1 MLIESRLKMPNN
13 QYPLIFDGHNDLL
26 SHLVAFKGKNLEAL
40 FLEGYDQG
48 HLDLPRMIKGGFGGG
63 MFVLW
68 VPSPIN
74 RGDTD
79 EPQDMMG
86 GKYELP
92 LATAISVDIALPKVL
107 EQLALLARIERKSNN
122 KLKICIT
129 ANDIRSCLE
138 TGVIA
143 AVLHMEGAEA
153 IDEKLNNLEVLY
165 RAGVRSIGPVWSR
178 PTCFG
183 SGVPFKFPSSPDTGP
198 GLTDLGKEL
207 VSTCNQMGI
216 VVDTS
221 HITEKGFWDIA
232 KISDTPLVATHSNA
246 HVISQQARNLT
257 DKQLAAIKES
267 KGIVGVNFVTAFLRP
282 DGKMSADTNLDVI
295 LKHLDYLIDRLGI
308 DHIGFGSDF
317 DGALI
322 PKKMGDVTGL
332 INLRQAMRENGY
344 DEATMLKLCHK
355 NWLRVLKNTLK
366 N

>member
-1 MLIESRLKMPNN
+1 MPNN
-13 QYPLIFDGHNDLL
+13 QLPLIFDGHNDLL
-26 SHLVAFKGKNLEAL
+26 SHLVAFKGKDLESL
-40 FLEGYDQG
+40 FLEGYDRG

-74 RGDTD
+74 RGGSD
-79 EPQDMMG
+79 EPQDMVG
-86 GKYELP
+86 DEYELP
-92 LATAISVDIALPKVL
+92 LAAEISVDIALPKVL
-107 EQLALLARIERKSNN
+107 EQLALLARIERRSQS
-122 KLKICIT
+122 KLKICTT
-129 ANDIRSCLE
+129 ASDIQDCIN

-153 IDEKLNNLEVLY
+153 IDDKLNNLEVLY

-178 PTCFG
+178 PTMFG
-183 SGVPFKFPSSPDTGP
+183 SGVPFKFPSSPDTGS

-207 VSTCNQMGI
+207 VSTCNQMGM
-216 VVDTS
+216 VVDVS

-232 KISDTPLVATHSNA
+232 KLSDAPLVATHSNV

-267 KGIVGVNFVTAFLRP
+267 EGIVGVNFVTAFLRP
-282 DGKMSADTNLDVI
+282 DGKMSAETGLDVI
-295 LKHLDYLIDRLGI
+295 LKHLDYLIERIGV

-322 PKKMGDVTGL
+322 PAKMKDVTGL
-332 INLRQAMRENGY
+332 VDLRKIMRSHGY

-355 NWLRVLKNTLK
+355 NWLRVLEKTLK